1 MSFIQVTASQLRTKA
16 EELKNLN
23 NNFAM
28 QTESL
33 KTTEEAL
40 KTMWEGEANT
50 SFHNAFLRDKGQMD
64 SFQRAIDSYVN
75 ALVTIAGKYE
85 EAEARNAALASMR
98 SY

>member
-1 MSFIQVTASQLRTKA
+1 MGYIQVTASELRNKA
-16 EELKNLN
+16 EELRNLN
-23 NNFAM
+23 SNFST

-50 SFHNAFLRDKGQMD
+50 SFHNAFIRDKGQMD
-64 SFQRAIDSYVN
+64 SFKQAIDTYIN

-85 EAEARNAALASMR
+85 EAEARNAAVASAR